1 MHLQNVM
8 LLILE
13 CKIFKDFKARK
24 SSVCLLSYKACKAQ
38 NMEKK

>member
-13 CKIFKDFKARK
+13 CKDFKARK